1 MELEKSM
8 TVAAPPAKVWALL
21 LDPEVMAGCVPG
33 TESVEVL
40 SPEDYVANVKV
51 KFSFIKVNFR
61 MRTQIVE
68 NRPPAYLRVTGSGED
83 SRIASSVQHESE
95 LFVTDLGDGQT
106 EIRVKGKAQ
115 VFGKL
120 GSFGLSMMKPKID
133 RMWGEFG
140 AALTERLSS
149 AEATPD

>member
-8 TVAAPPAKVWALL
+8 TLDAPAEKVWAFL

-40 SPEDYVANVKV
+40 NPEEYLAQVKV
-51 KFSFIKVNFR
+51 KFSFIKVNFN
-61 MRTQIVE
+61 MRTTIVE
-68 NRPPAYLRVTGSGED
+68 SRPPGYLRVTGSGED

-95 LFVTDLGDGQT
+95 LFVTDLGDGKT

-115 VFGKL
+115 IFGKL
-120 GSFGLSMMKPKID
+120 GSFGLNMMKPRID
-133 RMWGEFG
+133 RMWREFG
-140 AALTERLSS
+140 AALTERLTDT
-149 AEATPD
+149 EAAPN